1 MAKKDLSQMRKAIM
15 AAYKAPKWKERVYNM
30 NPNQVA
36 AIYKSMRDSKRF
48 KLVAGEFHLIDSQN
62 EDESY
67 HQYTIWELF

>member
-15 AAYKAPKWKERVYNM
+15 SAYKAPKWKERVYNM

>member
-1 MAKKDLSQMRKAIM
+1 MAKKDLLQMRRAIM
-15 AAYKAPKWKERVYNM
+15 AAYKAPKWKERVCNM

-48 KLVAGEFHLIDSQN
+48 KLVDGEFHLIDSQN
-62 EDESY
+62 EDEKY

>member
-36 AIYKSMRDSKRF
+36 AIYKSMRDSKKF
-48 KLVAGEFHLIDSQN
+48 KLIDGEFHLIDSQN

>member
-1 MAKKDLSQMRKAIM
+1 MAAKDLTQMRRAIM
-15 AAYKAPKWKERVYNM
+15 AAYKSPRWKERVYNM

-48 KLVAGEFHLIDSQN
+48 KLIDGEFHLIDFQN
-62 EDESY
+62 DDESY

>member
-1 MAKKDLSQMRKAIM
+1 MAKKDLSQMRRAIM

-48 KLVAGEFHLIDSQN
+48 KLVDGEFHLIDSQN
-62 EDESY
+62 EDEKY